1 MLPLAGLGIL
11 WLGWL
16 ILGCVGLCWVVL
28 ACVGLGCT
36 ASVAL
41 VVLGCAALIC
51 VALSW
56 VVLDCVT
63 SGEHF
68 QPFHGPVASGRDVK
82 AVGDNAGS
90 LGTTTRDPLVME
102 MQKKNAKKYE
112 FQAAQIFQDTLRTPY
127 WLIFFFF

>member
-1 MLPLAGLGIL
+1 MAGLGFL

-16 ILGCVGLCWVVL
+16 ILGWVGLYWVVL

-36 ASVAL
+36 VSVAL
-41 VVLGCAALIC
+41 VVLGCVALIC

-56 VVLDCVT
+56 VVLGCVT

-68 QPFHGPVASGRDVK
+68 QPFHGPVASGRDVR

-90 LGTTTRDPLVME
+90 LGTTTRDPLMME
-102 MQKKNAKKYE
+102 TQKKNAK
-112 FQAAQIFQDTLRTPY
+112 R
-127 WLIFFFF
+127 